1 MRKRDFNLLTSIYKE
16 LKNNQSVT
24 ENYLMNKYECSERTI
39 RRYIKILKDNKYIE
53 LIGYGRNRRWN
64 ILK

>member
-1 MRKRDFNLLTSIYKE
+1 MRKRDFNLLTNIYKE

-53 LIGYGRNRRWN
+53 LTGYGRNRRWN